1 MSHEHTDRR
10 ETSILSFYFDSR
22 RDVEMQACRKW
33 TRLWWSLP
41 KPDTDL
47 VTGFPL
53 LAELNQAPSP
63 KREQALDLI
72 RDLAQITPKY
82 VCQYYHGQR
91 LPRRN
96 RYGVFVIG
104 A

>member
-1 MSHEHTDRR
+1 MSTLIDV
-10 ETSILSFYFDSR
+10 ETSIPSFYFDSR

-63 KREQALDLI
+63 KREQASFATW
-72 RDLAQITPKY
+72 RRSRQSTCVSPITASVYPAKTDTAY
-82 VCQYYHGQR
+82 S
-91 LPRRN
+91 
-96 RYGVFVIG
+96 
-104 A
+104 